1 MLYLRLVQGTQA
13 YLAGRG
19 LYHSYYAIIN
29 LQKYEDAAK
38 KLAEWS
44 SEADRQLHKTRTTQA
59 SGAVTV
65 FVSFLSAIVLV
76 IFDPYV
82 PPMLRFCISPI
93 LLIMVMAARQ
103 HIKNYWAPGD
113 GKTVG
118 TKIPLPKLEDYNEAQ
133 KQTEE
138 LLGILEYL
146 EYGWLASSFVA
157 GLMGWK

>member
-1 MLYLRLVQGTQA
+1 
-13 YLAGRG
+13 
-19 LYHSYYAIIN
+19 
-29 LQKYEDAAK
+29 
-38 KLAEWS
+38 
-44 SEADRQLHKTRTTQA
+44 
-59 SGAVTV
+59 
-65 FVSFLSAIVLV
+65 
-76 IFDPYV
+76 
-82 PPMLRFCISPI
+82 MLRFCISPI

>member
-65 FVSFLSAIVLV
+65 SLTTMPCHGSLPVHSHMRSRISRFLFHFYRRL
-76 IFDPYV
+76 F
-82 PPMLRFCISPI
+82 
-93 LLIMVMAARQ
+93 
-103 HIKNYWAPGD
+103 
-113 GKTVG
+113 
-118 TKIPLPKLEDYNEAQ
+118 
-133 KQTEE
+133 
-138 LLGILEYL
+138 
-146 EYGWLASSFVA
+146 SSYST
-157 GLMGWK
+157 LMSRPCCDSVYHQSYSLW